1 MRAEAMPSLPAT
13 DELAEATARPD
24 VTRLVTRGVR
34 RHLAQLGFAS
44 VTEVT
49 LKGGRRADI
58 IAMDDRGT
66 LLIVEVKSGLADFA
80 ADGKWPD
87 YTGFCDRFY
96 FAVAADFP
104 LDLIPAH
111 CGLIVADGYEATV
124 EREPEH
130 LPLAGARRKA
140 MLIRLARLA
149 AAKLHRQEDPF
160 A

>member
-1 MRAEAMPSLPAT
+1 MRAQATFMPEGP
-13 DELAEATARPD
+13 DDLADAAGRPD

-34 RHLAQLGFAS
+34 RHLSQLGYAS
-44 VTEVT
+44 VAEVT

-58 IAMDDRGT
+58 IAMDDKGT

-104 LDLIPAH
+104 VDLIPDH
-111 CGLIVADGYEATV
+111 CGLIVADGYEATI
-124 EREPEH
+124 EREPPP